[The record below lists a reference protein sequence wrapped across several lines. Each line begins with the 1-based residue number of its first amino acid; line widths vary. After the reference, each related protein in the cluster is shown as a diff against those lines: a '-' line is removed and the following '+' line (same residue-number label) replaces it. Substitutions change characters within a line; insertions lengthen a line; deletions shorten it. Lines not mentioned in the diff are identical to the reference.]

1 MTDIQNDEG
10 LCLLKERLEDAANS
24 GAISLLKTASVDV
37 DFEDIVDSA
46 FADTEN
52 RLFPIY
58 SPEMTVMSAMYMQT
72 QDVDPLVKEACAQ
85 ALKEW
90 GIDSISV
97 EPLVKE
103 AADNMI
109 PEELYLLRAAK
120 KLPVIDEASLEKSA
134 SVLNGNMQNLSI
146 AERVEASVNLYKIAT
161 EQYGVKPED
170 LSEYVIR
177 YAQEASCDL
186 NKLAMSI
193 TERYA
198 ETHNADYKSMIQ
210 KIASLKEELGSSVS
224 YDKSLNAGIT
234 YDLFALDKEAG
245 VTDIFDAV
253 LDVHNTPFIYDED
266 GTLSKSASENTVI
279 VGRYSISETELYKI
293 AEDSFEN
300 AFPGISRSLF
310 EDGVMSVEKVESF
323 VKEIPSSA
331 VDALGKYMA
340 GAC

>member
-1 MTDIQNDEG
+1 
-10 LCLLKERLEDAANS
+10 
-24 GAISLLKTASVDV
+24 
-37 DFEDIVDSA
+37 
-46 FADTEN
+46 
-52 RLFPIY
+52 
-58 SPEMTVMSAMYMQT
+58 
-72 QDVDPLVKEACAQ
+72 
-85 ALKEW
+85 
-90 GIDSISV
+90 
-97 EPLVKE
+97 
-103 AADNMI
+103 
-109 PEELYLLRAAK
+109 
-120 KLPVIDEASLEKSA
+120 
-134 SVLNGNMQNLSI
+134 
-146 AERVEASVNLYKIAT
+146 
-161 EQYGVKPED
+161 
-170 LSEYVIR
+170 
-177 YAQEASCDL
+177 
-186 NKLAMSI
+186 MSI

-224 YDKSLNAGIT
+224 YDKSLNAGIA